1 MTSLTFCGKAIAQR
15 LKRAKR
21 WTIVKTP
28 ETNRT
33 IRVFNAQCL
42 IECVIKIGFAYLNFY
57 GTDAQCF
64 LPSWQKALWVV
75 SYLEKRFEKKV
86 RELRKDMVSWAAKK
100 IFDVLRFKFKFL
112 RARTFELV
120 RARSRLY
127 RSQMLQV
134 NIRWKALAEIYTMH
148 SFALLFNLK
157 ISAKNLQHF
166 FAIEY

>member
-1 MTSLTFCGKAIAQR
+1 MTALTFCGKAIAQR

-100 IFDVLRFKFKFL
+100 IFEVLKFKFKFP
-112 RARTFELV
+112 RARTFELF

-127 RSQMLQV
+127 RSHMLQV

-148 SFALLFNLK
+148 SFAPF
-157 ISAKNLQHF
+157 
-166 FAIEY
+166 